1 MNNYL
6 QKDTSV
12 ILKVH
17 LTRFASINGMFVFSA
32 RTNRSIHGP
41 LISWKKSEKST
52 ELISRKKEKDYFWT
66 QFGPFVCNLKWTR
79 NTHKINAKS
88 TKIQCNDC
96 EKTSFRQQES

>member
-12 ILKVH
+12 ILEVH

-79 NTHKINAKS
+79 NTHKNNAKS
-88 TKIQCNDC
+88 TKIQCIDC